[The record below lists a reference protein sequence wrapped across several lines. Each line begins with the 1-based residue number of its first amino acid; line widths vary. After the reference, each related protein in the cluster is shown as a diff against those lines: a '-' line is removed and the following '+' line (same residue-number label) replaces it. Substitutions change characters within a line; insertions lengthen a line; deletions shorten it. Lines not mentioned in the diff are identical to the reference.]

1 MERWPSL
8 SCMECGSS
16 FPNPQALDAHM
27 RLVHVP
33 VAHTCGQCGLS
44 FKDAWHL
51 KRHMFTHG
59 VADQDTPQV
68 KNVCVLCNAIFPD
81 SWHLSKHLKSHEVG
95 TIPIGSGGMPLP
107 GMPGVVRRR
116 GRGRPRGSGAAAR
129 LARMEMPEWSDP
141 SSSFP
146 PYFSDNFRR
155 PPGMKSDNTEFYC
168 GICGESLGRSK
179 FSTHSLNHFHDVFE
193 VRRQPGSNEL
203 PQAEPESSGECL
215 ACKEMGRKVRTM
227 MDVMGSN

>member
-1 MERWPSL
+1 
-8 SCMECGSS
+8 MECGSS
-16 FPNPQALDAHM
+16 FPSPQALDAHM

-33 VAHTCGQCGLS
+33 VAHTCAQCGLS

-59 VADQDTPQV
+59 VADSDTPQV

-81 SWHLSKHLKSHEVG
+81 SWHLSKHLKSHEGG
-95 TIPIGSGGMPLP
+95 TISMGSGGMMPMP
-107 GMPGVVRRR
+107 GMAGGVVRRR
-116 GRGRPRGSGAAAR
+116 GRGRPRGSTAAR
-129 LARMEMPEWSDP
+129 MLMRAEMPEWTDP
-141 SSSFP
+141 NSPYP
-146 PYFSDNFRR
+146 PYFADSYRR
-155 PPGMKSDNTEFYC
+155 PPGLKADTMEFYC

-193 VRRQPGSNEL
+193 VRRQPGNSEVPL
-203 PQAEPESSGECL
+203 AEPETPGECM

-227 MDVMGSN
+227 MEVMGNS